1 MQGNTGGETHR
12 LESAVAIVTG
22 GGSGIGHATCL
33 WLAAEGARVVAV
45 DVDPERAEETAK
57 QIEKETGGESLA
69 LALNVRREEEM
80 EAMAART
87 LERFGRID
95 ILVHSA
101 GILHP
106 KGGQPK
112 VMAELSIEEW
122 DAIVETNL
130 RGTFLANRA
139 VIQTMI
145 GQRGGQI
152 INISSTLGRKAEAF
166 ESAYSASKF
175 GVIGHSES
183 LAEEVRP
190 FGIKVM
196 VVCPGAVATKLWEQN
211 GPIGAP
217 KFALPPERVADLI
230 GYLVTLPP
238 DTILQNVVVMPFQTR
253 RRKKK
258 PAGTESGAAPGE
270 KS

>member
-1 MQGNTGGETHR
+1 MQGNTGAGQRR
-12 LESAVAIVTG
+12 LENVVAIVTG
-22 GGSGIGHATCL
+22 GGSGIGRATCL
-33 WLAAEGARVVAV
+33 WLAGEGARVAVV
-45 DVDPERAEETAK
+45 DVDAERTEDTAK
-57 QIEKETGGESLA
+57 LIEAEHGGESLA
-69 LALNVRREEEM
+69 LALNVRREDDM

-87 LERFGRID
+87 LEKFGRID

-106 KGGQPK
+106 KGGRPK
-112 VMAELSIEEW
+112 VMAELSTEEW
-122 DAIVETNL
+122 DAVIETNL

-139 VIQTMI
+139 VVNPMI
-145 GQRGGQI
+145 RQRGGQI

-196 VVCPGAVATKLWEQN
+196 VVCPGAVATNLWEQN

-217 KFALPPERVADLI
+217 EFALPPERIANLI
-230 GYLVTLPP
+230 GYMLTLPP
-238 DTILQNVVVMPFQTR
+238 DTILQNVVVMPFKTR

-258 PAGTESGAAPGE
+258 AVDAKDGVDEA
-270 KS
+270 KR